1 VGRSSRTARIPDAV
15 TVQATSEQRHGASVT
30 ENVSQQTEMRHGE
43 SDYVGAWLTV
53 TWFIQPIGV
62 QAKM

>member
-1 VGRSSRTARIPDAV
+1 VR
-15 TVQATSEQRHGASVT
+15 ATSEQRHGASVT

-43 SDYVGAWLTV
+43 SDYVGAWLTA

-62 QAKM
+62 QGKM